1 MPPHPERVSDGRPIV
16 ASDLPSIGEVLE
28 DGANA
33 LLVPPGDAK
42 ALAAAITKLLSEPE
56 LARRLAARAFED
68 VKAYSWDRRAER
80 IEKFL
85 RS

>member
-1 MPPHPERVSDGRPIV
+1 MPPRSAG
-16 ASDLPSIGEVLE
+16 
-28 DGANA
+28 
-33 LLVPPGDAK
+33 
-42 ALAAAITKLLSEPE
+42 AITKLLSEPE
-56 LARRLAARAFED
+56 LAERLASRAFED